1 MTVTTENISMEAV
14 VVLIEENALQEMEL
28 REARLTRQ
36 IRRCIFDLDELRN
49 DIRNKKFQIDS
60 MRDKFLVKG
69 CV

>member
-1 MTVTTENISMEAV
+1 MPVTTENISMEAV